1 MESRKCIYCLE
12 EKPISEF
19 NREHVISRF
28 MGTYENAYVLG
39 DAQVCKACNSYFC
52 DNMEN
57 ILSFDSLEGLLR
69 TENLQKPM
77 KHKRAIGM
85 SRLKVT
91 GNNDIFKGL
100 TLYISSSP
108 NNPNNIQI
116 ETAPAIGLILDEN
129 QHLYEYFSLES
140 LPICDDTIRARMA
153 FSNKP
158 IVVFGYDEPEVSE
171 ALKNHGYDLSKAKY
185 NGNLALA
192 DMTEEQSLSTEINCK
207 VDSLL
212 QRLALKNLFNY
223 ICYTYGK
230 DYILQPNFD
239 NLRNYVRYGTLTAPL
254 QSFINSGGIKKI
266 PGLVNDCHAV
276 GLAWTVIGEQI
287 HLCGFVSWFDSI
299 TYVFDLM
306 PVKTGQFNFLNN
318 VKCVICDNHRRVLT
332 EAEYLTVLDWPGT
345 NKKIG
350 FLDRNFQPID
360 LDEHSTTEQ

>member
-1 MESRKCIYCLE
+1 METRKCIYCLE

-77 KHKRAIGM
+77 KHKRAIGR
-85 SRLKVT
+85 SRLKVV

-116 ETAPAIGLILDEN
+116 EIAPAIGLILDEK
-129 QHLYEYFSLES
+129 QHLYEYFSLEN
-140 LPICDDTIRARMA
+140 LPVCDGTIRARM
-153 FSNKP
+153 SSSKRP
-158 IVVFGYDEPEVSE
+158 IVAFECDESAVSE
-171 ALKNHGYDLSKAKY
+171 ALNTHGYDLSRAEY
-185 NGNLALA
+185 NGDLTLA
-192 DMTEEQSLSTEINCK
+192 DLTEEQCLVTEINCK

-212 QRLALKNLFNY
+212 SRLALKNLFNY

-230 DYILQPNFD
+230 DYVLQPFFD
-239 NLRNYVRYGTLTAPL
+239 NLRQYIRYGNLTAPL
-254 QSFINSGGIKKI
+254 QSFISSGGIKEL
-266 PGLVNDCHAV
+266 PGLVDDCHAI
-276 GLAWTVIGEQI
+276 GLAWTVIGEQL

-299 TYVFDLM
+299 AYVFDLVPVETGKLNFLP
-306 PVKTGQFNFLNN
+306 PVKY
-318 VKCVICDNHRRVLT
+318 VVCDNHCKVLI
-332 EAEYLTVLDWPGT
+332 EAEYRTILDWPGT
-345 NKKIG
+345 NKQIV
-350 FLDRNFQPID
+350 FLDENLQPKD
-360 LDEHSTTEQ
+360 LDECTN

>member
-1 MESRKCIYCLE
+1 METRKCIYCLE

-69 TENLQKPM
+69 TKNLQKPM

-85 SRLKVT
+85 TRLKVT

-100 TLYISSSP
+100 TFYFSSNP

-129 QHLYEYFSLES
+129 QHLYEYFPLEN
-140 LPICDDTIRARMA
+140 LPICDNAIRARMA
-153 FSNKP
+153 SSNNP

-171 ALKNHGYDLSKAKY
+171 MLKNRGYNLSNAKY

-192 DMTEEQSLSTEINCK
+192 DMTEEKSLSTEIHYK

-212 QRLALKNLFNY
+212 KRLALKNLFNY

-230 DYILQPNFD
+230 DYILQPTFD
-239 NLRNYVRYGTLTAPL
+239 NLRNYVRYGTPIAQPIV
-254 QSFINSGGIKKI
+254 SPGGIKKI
-266 PGLVNDCHAV
+266 PGLVDKCHAV

-299 TYVFDLM
+299 TYVFEL
-306 PVKTGQFNFLNN
+306 VSVETGKLNFLPP
-318 VKCVICDNHRRVLT
+318 VRYVVCDNHRRVLT